1 MSKKSRLLL
10 GNTLYTALMIPS
22 FIYFLIANSRDQW
35 DLWLAALF
43 IGALTFPWSIIVP
56 LSLGALD
63 MSGLLKIDM
72 PESLA
77 VRSSILFLFV
87 LLNEYIIYKL
97 ATRQNPKGRG
107 SRGQLKNP
115 GNGDVGNFGN

>member
-1 MSKKSRLLL
+1 MPKKLRVLLA
-10 GNTLYTALMIPS
+10 NIIYTVLMVPS
-22 FIYFLIANSRDQW
+22 FAYFLFAASRDQF
-35 DLWLAALF
+35 AAMF
-43 IGALTFPWSIIVP
+43 IGMLTFPWSTV
-56 LSLGALD
+56 LFLLLGMLN